1 MAPGPYLAPPLV
13 FVNKVL
19 LIKTMIMGSG
29 VGTRSRGEGRGRTME
44 GVRKQVGGKKQ

>member
-29 VGTRSRGEGRGRTME
+29 VGTWSRVREEGE
-44 GVRKQVGGKKQ
+44 